1 MPLCSAREKIYVDHI
16 AFLLTEISSAL
27 ASFLLTEISSSALRI
42 SMKNM
47 DRVLLKTNQ

>member
-1 MPLCSAREKIYVDHI
+1 MPLSSARETIYVDHI
-16 AFLLTEISSAL
+16 AFLLIEISSAL